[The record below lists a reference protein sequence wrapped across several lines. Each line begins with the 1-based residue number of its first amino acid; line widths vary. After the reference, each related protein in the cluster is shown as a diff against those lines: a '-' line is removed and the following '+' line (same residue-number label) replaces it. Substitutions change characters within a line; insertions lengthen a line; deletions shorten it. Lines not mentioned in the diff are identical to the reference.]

1 MAREQARELGRP
13 SLALVD
19 DSPGAAGAYNRPNGK
34 SHRAST
40 ASDGVV
46 VPTMAW
52 TTQPGRRE
60 GPRLYHMLV
69 MEGEIGECLLG

>member
-13 SLALVD
+13 SLALAER
-19 DSPGAAGAYNRPNGK
+19 SPGAAGAYNRPNGK

-46 VPTMAW
+46 LPTMAVDN
-52 TTQPGRRE
+52 TTRPEGRAPAASHACDGRRD
-60 GPRLYHMLV
+60 R
-69 MEGEIGECLLG
+69 